1 MRLDGR
7 LVLITGASSGI
18 GAATARAVARKRGIP
33 VLLARTRPK
42 LDAVAEQIAAAG
54 GQAHVYAVDCGD
66 GEAVAVVARKIE
78 ADLGTPDVI
87 VNNAGAG
94 RHLFFE
100 ETEPDEFEAMLAA
113 PFYAAVYV
121 TRAFLPGM
129 IERGSGYIVGV
140 NAPIAYAAWQGA
152 AGYAISR
159 WALRGLLEVLRA
171 DLRGT
176 GVVVGQVVVGKV
188 ASDYWQHNPGSEE
201 ALPRLARTT
210 RALTTEE
217 VATTIVRAIEGERR
231 ISTKPSLLRQMIFL
245 HALFPRFVEWGTAI
259 TGRTRRDA

>member
-1 MRLDGR
+1 MNLEGR

-18 GAATARAVARKRGIP
+18 GAATARVVARKRAVP

-42 LDAVAEQIAAAG
+42 LEAVAEQIKAEG

-66 GEAVAVVARKIE
+66 GEAVAVVARQIQ
-78 ADLGTPDVI
+78 ADVGTPDVI

-100 ETEPDEFEAMLAA
+100 ETEPEEFEAMMAA

-140 NAPIAYAAWQGA
+140 NAPIAYAPWQGA

-188 ASDYWQHNPGSEE
+188 ASDYFKHNPGSEE
-201 ALPRLARTT
+201 ALPRLGRTM
-210 RALTTEE
+210 RALTPDE
-217 VATTIVRAIEGERR
+217 VAKTIVRAIEGERR
-231 ISTKPSLLRQMIFL
+231 VSVKPFLLRQMIGL
-245 HALFPRFVEWGTAI
+245 HRLFPRFVEWATAV

>member
-1 MRLDGR
+1 MS
-7 LVLITGASSGI
+7 TPS
-18 GAATARAVARKRGIP
+18 TAE
-33 VLLARTRPK
+33 TR
-42 LDAVAEQIAAAG
+42 
-54 GQAHVYAVDCGD
+54 
-66 GEAVAVVARKIE
+66 EAVAGVARQIQ
-78 ADLGTPDVI
+78 ADVGTPDVI

-100 ETEPDEFEAMLAA
+100 ETEPDEFETMLAA

-129 IERGSGYIVGV
+129 LERGSGYILGV

-188 ASDYWQHNPGSEE
+188 ASDYWEHNPGSEE
-201 ALPRLARTT
+201 ALPRLARSDESLDPGRGGGDDCARD
-210 RALTTEE
+210 RAREASVVQT
-217 VATTIVRAIEGERR
+217 
-231 ISTKPSLLRQMIFL
+231 
-245 HALFPRFVEWGTAI
+245 ALASSDDRSQQTVSPLCRVGNSHHREDET
-259 TGRTRRDA
+259 

>member
-1 MRLDGR
+1 M
-7 LVLITGASSGI
+7 
-18 GAATARAVARKRGIP
+18 
-33 VLLARTRPK
+33 
-42 LDAVAEQIAAAG
+42 
-54 GQAHVYAVDCGD
+54 
-66 GEAVAVVARKIE
+66 
-78 ADLGTPDVI
+78 I

-100 ETEPDEFEAMLAA
+100 ETEPDEFEAMMAA

-129 IERGSGYIVGV
+129 IDRGNGYIVGV
-140 NAPIAYAAWQGA
+140 NAPVAYAPWPGA

-176 GVVVGQVVVGKV
+176 GVVVGEVVASKV
-188 ASDYWQHNPGSEE
+188 ASGYWEHNPGSEE

-210 RALTTEE
+210 RALTPDG
-217 VATTIVRAIEGERR
+217 VAATIVRAIERERR
-231 ISTKPSLLRQMIFL
+231 VSFRPRLLRQLVFL
-245 HALFPRFVEWGTAI
+245 SRLFPRFDRVGNSQHREDET
-259 TGRTRRDA
+259 

>member
-1 MRLDGR
+1 MNLEGR

-18 GAATARAVARKRGIP
+18 GAATARAVAHKRAIP
-33 VLLARTRPK
+33 ILLARTRPK
-42 LDAVAEQIAAAG
+42 LQAVAEQIAADG

-66 GEAVAVVARKIE
+66 GEAVAEVARQVQ

-100 ETEPDEFEAMLAA
+100 ETEPDELDAMLAA

-129 IERGSGYIVGV
+129 IDRGSGYIVGV
-140 NAPIAYAAWQGA
+140 NAPIAYAPWQGA

-159 WALRGLLEVLRA
+159 WALRGFLEVLRA

-176 GVVVGQVVVGKV
+176 GVAAGQVVLGKV
-188 ASDYWQHNPGSEE
+188 ASDYWEHNPGSEE

-210 RALTTEE
+210 RALTPEE
-217 VATTIVRAIEGERR
+217 VAATIVRAIEREKRVSFR
-231 ISTKPSLLRQMIFL
+231 PLLLRQMIFL
-245 HALFPRFVEWGTAI
+245 SRLSPRLVEWAIAI
-259 TGRTRRDA
+259 TGRTRRDE

>member
-7 LVLITGASSGI
+7 LILITGASSGI
-18 GAATARAVARKRGIP
+18 GAATARAVARKRAIP

-42 LDAVAEQIAAAG
+42 LEAVAEQIAAEG

-66 GEAVAVVARKIE
+66 GEAVAAVARQIQ
-78 ADLGTPDVI
+78 ADVGTPDVI

-100 ETEPDEFEAMLAA
+100 ATEPDEFETMMAA

-140 NAPIAYAAWQGA
+140 NAPIAYAPWQGA

-159 WALRGLLEVLRA
+159 WAFRGLLEVLRA

-188 ASDYWQHNPGSEE
+188 ASDYFEHNPGSEE
-201 ALPRLARTT
+201 ALPRLGRTM
-210 RALTTEE
+210 RALTPDE
-217 VATTIVRAIEGERR
+217 VAKTIVRAIEGERR
-231 ISTKPSLLRQMIFL
+231 VSVKPFLLRQMIGL
-245 HALFPRFVEWGTAI
+245 HVLFPRFVEWATAI
-259 TGRTRRDA
+259 TGRTRSDG